1 MNINVFLIRLLQF
14 ITFALF
20 IFAAL
25 VYAGVFLLVPLD
37 LLFQATRILHGIG
50 FPVVLAFLAAGAA
63 LGWLGKQVWEM
74 PELWRLVVDIG
85 MKLVA
90 LGREQI
96 KRYDEVLA
104 VYQTSGA
111 RSE

>member
-37 LLFQATRILHGIG
+37 VLFQATRLLHGMG
-50 FPVVLAFLAAGAA
+50 FPMVLAFLAAGGG
-63 LGWLGKQVWEM
+63 LGWLGKKVWEM
-74 PELWRLVVDIG
+74 PALWKLVVDIG
-85 MKLVA
+85 MQLVA

-104 VYQTSGA
+104 AHQTGGV